1 METLQDSVET
11 LKGEKE
17 ELQNELNILKR
28 ERGERIISGENNQMK
43 ILEKVDY
50 AVVDPEKPDESANL
64 DSDSTNY
71 LMETENDAVAHTVQA
86 DMKIELEALR
96 TPKREQKAGDNPTDN
111 SPLIESA
118 NASKGNIQVDLESLK
133 AEQVDPLQDEGDKE
147 NLLEGLVTKEA
158 AREFVER
165 KEARNASENNQS
177 KLLETLKAENA
188 SLVQAVQTL
197 NSEKADMHR
206 FHSQVGRKR
215 VNDLIM
221 MPYKRFKLP
230 VTLILMKVL
239 ETLRNEFEEEL
250 AAKDARILQVTTFLS
265 TCEM

>member
-28 ERGERIISGENNQMK
+28 ERGESIISGENNQMK

-50 AVVDPEKPDESANL
+50 AVVDPEKPDEPANL
-64 DSDSTNY
+64 SAERMDSDSTNY
-71 LMETENDAVAHTVQA
+71 LMETENDNVAHTMQA

-96 TPKREQKAGDNPTDN
+96 TPKREQKATDNPTDN
-111 SPLIESA
+111 SLLVESA
-118 NASKGNIQVDLESLK
+118 NASKDNIQVDLESLK

-158 AREFVER
+158 AHEFAER
-165 KEARNASENNQS
+165 KEATNASETNQS

-221 MPYKRFKLP
+221 MPYKRFKIP
-230 VTLILMKVL
+230 VTLI
-239 ETLRNEFEEEL
+239 F
-250 AAKDARILQVTTFLS
+250 D
-265 TCEM
+265 